1 MLPVPIMS
9 FGAAIEGD
17 VFWELIYV
25 NDHDVN
31 LRLMKQKRASISFF
45 QFGNP
50 HICWWAGLAFSLTR
64 RLQWSPPREV

>member
-50 HICWWAGLAFSLTR
+50 HIC
-64 RLQWSPPREV
+64 